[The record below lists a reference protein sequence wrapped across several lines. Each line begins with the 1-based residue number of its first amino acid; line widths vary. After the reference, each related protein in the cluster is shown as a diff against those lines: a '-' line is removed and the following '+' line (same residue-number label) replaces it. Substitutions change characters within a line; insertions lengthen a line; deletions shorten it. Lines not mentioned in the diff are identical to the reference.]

1 MQTKVDIEIVTGF
14 LGAGKTYFINT
25 LIKETYLSFERVLI
39 IQNEKGMT
47 SIEDNILHS
56 KNINLE
62 FCEPSSNISA
72 DYIKTMTEKYKP
84 QRIIIEYNGT
94 KNLVQL
100 VEIISQEL
108 SKACKLAS
116 VFYLADVLSYEMFFS
131 NMPTLILPCIYHSNL
146 IVLNNCSKVSKDK
159 LKSIKTN
166 INKLNKSTFIA
177 DIESLDSL
185 EKELQYM
192 AILDGG
198 ILKFLRLA
206 TKLLFSKIG
215 TKATRKEY

>member
-47 SIEDNILHS
+47 SIEDTILHS

-72 DYIKTMTEKYKP
+72 DYIKTMIEKYKP

-146 IVLNNCSKVSKDK
+146 IVLNNCSKVPKDK
-159 LKSIKTN
+159 LKGIKTN

-198 ILKFLRLA
+198 ILKFLRIA

-215 TKATRKEY
+215 NKATRKEY

>member
-1 MQTKVDIEIVTGF
+1 MLK
-14 LGAGKTYFINT
+14 
-25 LIKETYLSFERVLI
+25 
-39 IQNEKGMT
+39 
-47 SIEDNILHS
+47 
-56 KNINLE
+56 
-62 FCEPSSNISA
+62 
-72 DYIKTMTEKYKP
+72 KYRP

-108 SKACKLAS
+108 SKTCRIAS

-146 IVLNNCSKVSKDK
+146 IILNNCSKVSKDK

-166 INKLNKSTFIA
+166 INKLNKNTFIA

-185 EKELQYM
+185 QKELQYM

-198 ILKFLRLA
+198 ILKFLRIS
-206 TKLLFSKIG
+206 TKLMLSKIG
-215 TKATRKEY
+215 NKATRKEY

>member
-47 SIEDNILHS
+47 SIEDTILHS

-72 DYIKTMTEKYKP
+72 DYIKTMIEKYKP

-116 VFYLADVLSYEMFFS
+116 VFYLADILSYEMFFS

-159 LKSIKTN
+159 LKIIKTN
-166 INKLNKSTFIA
+166 INKLNKNTFIA
-177 DIESLDSL
+177 DIESLDFL

-198 ILKFLRLA
+198 ILKFLRIA

-215 TKATRKEY
+215 NKATRKEY

>member
-1 MQTKVDIEIVTGF
+1 MRTKVDIEIVTGF

-47 SIEDNILHS
+47 SIDDNIIHS
-56 KNINLE
+56 KNINVE
-62 FCEPSSNISA
+62 VCEPSFNINA
-72 DYIKTMTEKYKP
+72 EYIKTMIEKYTP
-84 QRIIIEYNGT
+84 HRIIIEYNGT

-100 VEIISQEL
+100 VETISQEL
-108 SKACKLAS
+108 SKTCRIAS
-116 VFYLADVLSYEMFFS
+116 VFYLADILSYEMFFS

-146 IVLNNCSKVSKDK
+146 IVLNNCTKVSKDK
-159 LKSIKTN
+159 LRNIKTN
-166 INKLNKSTFIA
+166 INKLNKNTFIA
-177 DIESLDSL
+177 DIESLESL

-198 ILKFLRLA
+198 FLKFLRITAKIIL
-206 TKLLFSKIG
+206 SKIAI
-215 TKATRKEY
+215 KNPRREY